1 MHDTLSGEDMLER
14 FDLATAALL
23 GQGGEAQVYA
33 LDSERVV
40 RLYHGSVDPT
50 FVAQRR
56 TLYDFLRSQDPPF
69 ALPQILDSGTYR
81 GRTYTVEPRM
91 PGSDFRKVLPA
102 LTGRERE
109 RALLSYVTVAEQIGT
124 IRLPNLPFGEVL
136 SVHHPIR
143 RTKWS
148 TFVWDKIQANLQH
161 GRPDLEQDVPQ
172 LDERLAAIQQMVRL
186 VEGVQEPYVVHGDYF
201 PGNVFIDDD
210 GTICGVG
217 DFGGT
222 TLAGDPRMDLAG
234 ALVFLEVVDG
244 YHPDDTALLHD
255 HLVAQ
260 YGLSILEIIQ
270 LYRMYYAIYFS
281 HCKRDD
287 PATYAWCVT
296 SLRMLA
302 VEHGGRG

>member
-1 MHDTLSGEDMLER
+1 MLEHVD
-14 FDLATAALL
+14 FTTADLL

-33 LDSERVV
+33 LDSEWVV

-56 TLYDFLRSQDPPF
+56 ALYDFLRSQSPPF

-81 GRTYTVEPRM
+81 GRTYTIERRM
-91 PGSDFRKVLPA
+91 PGSDFRKVLPS

-109 RALLSYVTVAEQIGT
+109 RALLSYVTVAGQIGR
-124 IRLPNLPFGEVL
+124 IRLPNQPFGELL
-136 SVHHPIR
+136 SIQHPLR
-143 RTKWS
+143 RMHWS
-148 TFVWDKIQANLQH
+148 TFVWDKMQANLH
-161 GRPDLEQDVPQ
+161 WSRADLEQDVPH
-172 LDERLAAIQQMVRL
+172 LDERLTAIHQLLEL
-186 VEGVQEPYVVHGDYF
+186 VEDIQEPCLVHGDYF
-201 PGNVFIDDD
+201 PGNVFIGDD

-234 ALVFLEVVDG
+234 ALVFLEVVDE
-244 YHPDDTALLHD
+244 YHPDDTALLRD
-255 HLVAQ
+255 YLVAQ
-260 YGLSILEIIQ
+260 YGLSMIEIIQ

-281 HCKRDD
+281 HCKYED

-296 SLRMLA
+296 SLHTLP
-302 VEHGGRG
+302 V